1 MKRYIALAFIFSVLS
16 LSVFSS
22 TKENVSLQSIFDS
35 YQTTVPLHVTEK
47 EPSDYSLKDALKG
60 YSDSFL
66 PEMEE
71 PSTSET
77 TALNRGN
84 ESSEAKEKSASIKES
99 PTANPSQKQTT
110 ERKKTGKE
118 TKEELPY
125 FSRSFDYEGFTVSV
139 SVYKDH
145 TSLIINS
152 YLYGDYSSL
161 ISYLIAYY
169 LDLYEV
175 SYSLE
180 GNQVTIYYPELSDS
194 ILDLIVSS
202 LSEYFPSSQEMEN
215 MNGEQIPRNTTAEMI
230 PEKVATE
237 QISEKEVPVASAPIE
252 ETIEEEIPASSY
264 STPVEEPL
272 FERNYTIL
280 DQNAKVTVYSDH
292 AVLNTGFTLL
302 KSDVESL
309 ARYFSSAYPVLKNL
323 IYTLDNNTFTLY
335 YPIQSEEYLS
345 SALDMAEKEIWQYMQ
360 AERVATAV
368 AKAPSKENPV
378 AKTKAVSEAAPVVE
392 PVVEKG
398 PEEKEDSNG
407 FAFDIKKL
415 SVHTM
420 LSTDL
425 KNFFFKIGT
434 RYDFTDHIAARVN
447 IYNGFDAHV
456 VFSTEIPSADG
467 MSFYGGLGFGYS
479 RLDSM
484 NFQLFVGLEQHIDR
498 FSIAMELGFVNTRA
512 QASAIFSYHF
522 DNF

>member
-84 ESSEAKEKSASIKES
+84 ESSEAKEKNVSVKES
-99 PTANPSQKQTT
+99 TADNSLQKQSA
-110 ERKKTGKE
+110 ERKE
-118 TKEELPY
+118 TATESKGVLPY

-145 TSLIINS
+145 TSLIFNS
-152 YLYGDYSSL
+152 YLYGDYSSF

-202 LSEYFPSSQEMEN
+202 LSENIPSSQEMEN
-215 MNGEQIPRNTTAEMI
+215 MGGEKIP
-230 PEKVATE
+230 
-237 QISEKEVPVASAPIE
+237 EKEVPVASAPIE

-345 SALDMAEKEIWQYMQ
+345 SALDMVEKEIWQYMH

-368 AKAPSKENPV
+368 AKAPVKENPV

-484 NFQLFVGLEQHIDR
+484 NFQLFVGLEKHIDR
-498 FSIAMELGFVNTRA
+498 FSAALELGFVNTRA

>member
-66 PEMEE
+66 PEMKE

-145 TSLIINS
+145 TSLIFNS

-230 PEKVATE
+230 PEKVAAE
-237 QISEKEVPVASAPIE
+237 QIPEKEVPVASAPIE

-280 DQNAKVTVYSDH
+280 DQNAKVTVYPDH

-345 SALDMAEKEIWQYMQ
+345 SALDMVEKEIWQYMH

-368 AKAPSKENPV
+368 AKAPVKENPV

-392 PVVEKG
+392 PVVEKRA
-398 PEEKEDSNG
+398 EEKEDSNG

-456 VFSTEIPSADG
+456 VFSTEIPSADD

>member
-66 PEMEE
+66 PEKEQV
-71 PSTSET
+71 S
-77 TALNRGN
+77 
-84 ESSEAKEKSASIKES
+84 SSEAITLSKGNETPAAKEKNVSVKES
-99 PTANPSQKQTT
+99 TADNSLQKQSA
-110 ERKKTGKE
+110 ERKE
-118 TKEELPY
+118 TATESKGVLPY

-145 TSLIINS
+145 TSLIFNS
-152 YLYGDYSSL
+152 YLYGDYSSF

-202 LSEYFPSSQEMEN
+202 LSENIPSSQEMEN
-215 MNGEQIPRNTTAEMI
+215 MGGEKIP
-230 PEKVATE
+230 
-237 QISEKEVPVASAPIE
+237 EKEVPVASAPIE
-252 ETIEEEIPASSY
+252 ETIEEEIPAPSY

-280 DQNAKVTVYSDH
+280 DKNAKVTVYPDH

-345 SALDMAEKEIWQYMQ
+345 SALDMVEKEIWQYMH

-368 AKAPSKENPV
+368 AKAPVKENPV

-484 NFQLFVGLEQHIDR
+484 NFQLFVGLEKHIDR
-498 FSIAMELGFVNTRA
+498 FSAALELGFVNTRA

>member
-66 PEMEE
+66 PEKEQV
-71 PSTSET
+71 S
-77 TALNRGN
+77 
-84 ESSEAKEKSASIKES
+84 SSEAITLSKGNETPAAKEKNVSVKES
-99 PTANPSQKQTT
+99 TADNSLQKQSA
-110 ERKKTGKE
+110 ERKE
-118 TKEELPY
+118 TATESKGVLPY

-145 TSLIINS
+145 TSLIFNS

-194 ILDLIVSS
+194 LLDLIVSS

-215 MNGEQIPRNTTAEMI
+215 MGGEKIP
-230 PEKVATE
+230 
-237 QISEKEVPVASAPIE
+237 EKEVPVASAPIE

-368 AKAPSKENPV
+368 AKAPAKENPV

-456 VFSTEIPSADG
+456 VFSTEIPSADD

-484 NFQLFVGLEQHIDR
+484 NFQLFVGLEKHIDR
-498 FSIAMELGFVNTRA
+498 FSAALELGFVNTRA

>member
-16 LSVFSS
+16 LSLFSS
-22 TKENVSLQSIFDS
+22 TKEHISLQSIFDS
-35 YQTTVPLHVTEK
+35 YQTTVPLRVTEK
-47 EPSDYSLKDALKG
+47 ESSDYSLKDALNS

-66 PEMEE
+66 HEKEQV
-71 PSTSET
+71 S
-77 TALNRGN
+77 
-84 ESSEAKEKSASIKES
+84 SSEAITLSKGNETPAAKEKNVSVKES
-99 PTANPSQKQTT
+99 TADNSLQKQSA
-110 ERKKTGKE
+110 ERKE
-118 TKEELPY
+118 TATESKGVLPY
-125 FSRSFDYEGFTVSV
+125 FSRSFDYEGFNVSV

-145 TSLIINS
+145 TSLIFNS
-152 YLYGDYSSL
+152 YLYEDYSSL

-194 ILDLIVSS
+194 ILELIVSY
-202 LSEYFPSSQEMEN
+202 LSEYIPSSQEMEN
-215 MNGEQIPRNTTAEMI
+215 MDGEQIPRNTTAEMI
-230 PEKVATE
+230 PEKVAAE
-237 QISEKEVPVASAPIE
+237 QIPEKEVPVASAPIE
-252 ETIEEEIPASSY
+252 ETIEEKIPAPSY

-272 FERNYTIL
+272 LERNYTIL
-280 DQNAKVTVYSDH
+280 DQNAKVTVFSDH

-368 AKAPSKENPV
+368 AKAPAKENPV

-392 PVVEKG
+392 PVVEKR

-415 SVHTM
+415 SAHTM

-425 KNFFFKIGT
+425 KNFFFKIGA

-456 VFSTEIPSADG
+456 VFSTEIPSADD

-479 RLDSM
+479 SLDSM
-484 NFQLFVGLEQHIDR
+484 NFQLFVGFEQHIDR

>member
-35 YQTTVPLHVTEK
+35 YQTTVPPHVTEK
-47 EPSDYSLKDALKG
+47 ESSDYSLQDALNS

-66 PEMEE
+66 PEKEQV
-71 PSTSET
+71 S
-77 TALNRGN
+77 
-84 ESSEAKEKSASIKES
+84 SSEAITLSKGNETPAAKEKNVSVKES
-99 PTANPSQKQTT
+99 TADNSLQKQSA
-110 ERKKTGKE
+110 ERKKTATESNGV
-118 TKEELPY
+118 LPY
-125 FSRSFDYEGFTVSV
+125 FSRSFDYEGFNVSV

-145 TSLIINS
+145 TSLIFNS

-194 ILDLIVSS
+194 ILELIVSY
-202 LSEYFPSSQEMEN
+202 LSEYIPSSQEMEN
-215 MNGEQIPRNTTAEMI
+215 MDGEQIPRNTTAEMI
-230 PEKVATE
+230 PEKVAAE
-237 QISEKEVPVASAPIE
+237 QIPEKEVPVASAPIE
-252 ETIEEEIPASSY
+252 ETIEEKIPAPSY

-272 FERNYTIL
+272 LERNYTIL

-368 AKAPSKENPV
+368 AKAPAKENPV

-392 PVVEKG
+392 PVVEKRS
-398 PEEKEDSNG
+398 EEKEDSNG

-415 SVHTM
+415 SAHTM

-425 KNFFFKIGT
+425 KNFFFKIGA

-456 VFSTEIPSADG
+456 VFSTEIPSADD

-479 RLDSM
+479 SLDSM
-484 NFQLFVGLEQHIDR
+484 NFQLFVGFEQHIDR

>member
-145 TSLIINS
+145 TSLIFNS

-202 LSEYFPSSQEMEN
+202 LSENIPSSQEMEN
-215 MNGEQIPRNTTAEMI
+215 LGGEKIP
-230 PEKVATE
+230 
-237 QISEKEVPVASAPIE
+237 EKEVPVASAPIE
-252 ETIEEEIPASSY
+252 ETIEEEIPAPSY

-280 DQNAKVTVYSDH
+280 DKNAKVTVYPDH

-345 SALDMAEKEIWQYMQ
+345 SALDMVEKEIWQYMH

-368 AKAPSKENPV
+368 AKAPVKENPV

-484 NFQLFVGLEQHIDR
+484 NFQLFVGLEKHIDR
-498 FSIAMELGFVNTRA
+498 FSAALELGFVNTRA

>member
-145 TSLIINS
+145 TSLIFNS

-272 FERNYTIL
+272 FERNYIIL

-368 AKAPSKENPV
+368 AKAPAKENPV

-456 VFSTEIPSADG
+456 VFSTEIPSADD

-484 NFQLFVGLEQHIDR
+484 NFQLFVGLEKHIDR
-498 FSIAMELGFVNTRA
+498 FSAALELGFVNTRA

>member
-194 ILDLIVSS
+194 LLDLIVSS

-272 FERNYTIL
+272 FERNYIIL

-368 AKAPSKENPV
+368 AKAPVKENPV

-484 NFQLFVGLEQHIDR
+484 NFQLFVGLEKHIDR
-498 FSIAMELGFVNTRA
+498 FSAALELGFVNTRA

>member
-16 LSVFSS
+16 LSLFSS
-22 TKENVSLQSIFDS
+22 TKENISLQSIFDS
-35 YQTTVPLHVTEK
+35 YQTTVPLHVIEK
-47 EPSDYSLKDALKG
+47 KPSDYSLKDALKG

-66 PEMEE
+66 PEKEQV
-71 PSTSET
+71 S
-77 TALNRGN
+77 
-84 ESSEAKEKSASIKES
+84 SSEAITLSKGNETPAAKEKNVSVKES
-99 PTANPSQKQTT
+99 TADNSLQKQSA
-110 ERKKTGKE
+110 ERKE
-118 TKEELPY
+118 TATESNGVLPY
-125 FSRSFDYEGFTVSV
+125 FSRSFDYEGFNVSV

-145 TSLIINS
+145 TSLIFNS

-180 GNQVTIYYPELSDS
+180 GNQVTIYYPEISDS

-202 LSEYFPSSQEMEN
+202 LSENIPSSQEMEN
-215 MNGEQIPRNTTAEMI
+215 MDGEQIPGNTTAEMI
-230 PEKVATE
+230 PEKVAAE
-237 QISEKEVPVASAPIE
+237 QIPEKEVPVASAPIE
-252 ETIEEEIPASSY
+252 ETIEEKIPAPSY

-272 FERNYTIL
+272 LERNYTIL
-280 DQNAKVTVYSDH
+280 DQNAKVTVFSDH

-368 AKAPSKENPV
+368 AKAPAKENPV

-392 PVVEKG
+392 PVVEKRS
-398 PEEKEDSNG
+398 EEKEDSNG

-415 SVHTM
+415 SAHTM

-425 KNFFFKIGT
+425 KNFFFKIGA

-456 VFSTEIPSADG
+456 VFSTEIPSADD

-479 RLDSM
+479 SLDSM
-484 NFQLFVGLEQHIDR
+484 NFQLFVGFEQHIDR

>member
-110 ERKKTGKE
+110 ERKKTCKE

-145 TSLIINS
+145 TSLIFNS

-194 ILDLIVSS
+194 LLDLIVSS
-202 LSEYFPSSQEMEN
+202 LSEYIPSSQEMEN
-215 MNGEQIPRNTTAEMI
+215 MGGEKIP
-230 PEKVATE
+230 
-237 QISEKEVPVASAPIE
+237 EKEVPVASAPIE
-252 ETIEEEIPASSY
+252 ETIEEEIPAPSY

-280 DQNAKVTVYSDH
+280 DKNAKVTVYPDH

-345 SALDMAEKEIWQYMQ
+345 SALDMVEKEIWQYMH

-368 AKAPSKENPV
+368 AKAPVKENPV

-484 NFQLFVGLEQHIDR
+484 NFQLFVGLEKHIDR
-498 FSIAMELGFVNTRA
+498 FSAALELGFVNTRA

>member
-47 EPSDYSLKDALKG
+47 KPSDYSLKDALKG

-66 PEMEE
+66 PEKEQV
-71 PSTSET
+71 S
-77 TALNRGN
+77 
-84 ESSEAKEKSASIKES
+84 SSEAITLSKGNETPAAKEKNVSVKES
-99 PTANPSQKQTT
+99 TADNSLQKQSA
-110 ERKKTGKE
+110 ERKE
-118 TKEELPY
+118 TATESKGVLPY

-145 TSLIINS
+145 TSLIFNS

-194 ILDLIVSS
+194 LLDLIVSS
-202 LSEYFPSSQEMEN
+202 LSEYIPSSQEMEN
-215 MNGEQIPRNTTAEMI
+215 LDGEQIPRNTTADMI
-230 PEKVATE
+230 LEKVATE
-237 QISEKEVPVASAPIE
+237 QIPEKEVPVASAPIE

-360 AERVATAV
+360 A
-368 AKAPSKENPV
+368 KENPV
-378 AKTKAVSEAAPVVE
+378 AKTKAVSESAPVVE

-415 SVHTM
+415 SAHTM

-456 VFSTEIPSADG
+456 VFSTEIPSADD

-479 RLDSM
+479 SLDSM

>member
-145 TSLIINS
+145 TSLIFNS

-194 ILDLIVSS
+194 LLDLIVSS

-230 PEKVATE
+230 SEKVAAE
-237 QISEKEVPVASAPIE
+237 QIPEKEVPVASAPIE

-368 AKAPSKENPV
+368 AKAPAKENPV

-456 VFSTEIPSADG
+456 VFSTEIPSADD

-484 NFQLFVGLEQHIDR
+484 NFQLFVGLEKHIDR
-498 FSIAMELGFVNTRA
+498 FSAAMELGFVNTRA

>member
-84 ESSEAKEKSASIKES
+84 ESSEAKEKNVSVKES
-99 PTANPSQKQTT
+99 TADNSLQKQSA
-110 ERKKTGKE
+110 ERKE
-118 TKEELPY
+118 TATESKGVLPY

-145 TSLIINS
+145 TSLIFNS

-215 MNGEQIPRNTTAEMI
+215 MGGEKIP
-230 PEKVATE
+230 
-237 QISEKEVPVASAPIE
+237 EKEVPVASAPIE

-280 DQNAKVTVYSDH
+280 DKNAKVTVYPDH

-345 SALDMAEKEIWQYMQ
+345 SALDMVEKEIWQYMH

-368 AKAPSKENPV
+368 AKAPVKENPV

-456 VFSTEIPSADG
+456 VFSTEIPSADD

-479 RLDSM
+479 SLDSM

>member
-66 PEMEE
+66 PEKEQV
-71 PSTSET
+71 S
-77 TALNRGN
+77 
-84 ESSEAKEKSASIKES
+84 SSEAITLSKGNETPAAKEKNVSVKES
-99 PTANPSQKQTT
+99 TADNSLQKQSA
-110 ERKKTGKE
+110 ERKE
-118 TKEELPY
+118 TATESKGVLPY
-125 FSRSFDYEGFTVSV
+125 FFRSFDYEGFTVSV

-145 TSLIINS
+145 TSLIFNS
-152 YLYGDYSSL
+152 YLYGDYSSF

-202 LSEYFPSSQEMEN
+202 LSENIPSSQEMEN
-215 MNGEQIPRNTTAEMI
+215 MGGEKIP
-230 PEKVATE
+230 
-237 QISEKEVPVASAPIE
+237 EKEVPVASAPIE
-252 ETIEEEIPASSY
+252 ETIEEEIPAPSY

-280 DQNAKVTVYSDH
+280 DKNAKVTVYSDH

-368 AKAPSKENPV
+368 AKAPVKENPV

>member
-66 PEMEE
+66 PEKEQV
-71 PSTSET
+71 S
-77 TALNRGN
+77 
-84 ESSEAKEKSASIKES
+84 SSEAITLSKGNETPAAKEKNVSVKES
-99 PTANPSQKQTT
+99 TADNSLQKQSA
-110 ERKKTGKE
+110 ERKE
-118 TKEELPY
+118 TATESKGVLPY

-145 TSLIINS
+145 TSLIFNS
-152 YLYGDYSSL
+152 YLYGDYSSF

-202 LSEYFPSSQEMEN
+202 LSENIPSSQEMEN
-215 MNGEQIPRNTTAEMI
+215 MGGEKIP
-230 PEKVATE
+230 
-237 QISEKEVPVASAPIE
+237 EKEVPVASATIE
-252 ETIEEEIPASSY
+252 ETIEEEIPAPSY

-280 DQNAKVTVYSDH
+280 DKNAKVTVYSDH

-345 SALDMAEKEIWQYMQ
+345 SALDMAEKEIWQYMH

-368 AKAPSKENPV
+368 AKAPVKENPV

-456 VFSTEIPSADG
+456 VFSTEIPSADD

-498 FSIAMELGFVNTRA
+498 FSIAMELGFVNARA

>member
-35 YQTTVPLHVTEK
+35 YQTTVPLHVIEK
-47 EPSDYSLKDALKG
+47 KPSDYSLKDALKG

-66 PEMEE
+66 PEKEQV
-71 PSTSET
+71 S
-77 TALNRGN
+77 
-84 ESSEAKEKSASIKES
+84 SSEAITLSKGNETPAAKEKNVSVKES
-99 PTANPSQKQTT
+99 TADNSLQKQSA
-110 ERKKTGKE
+110 ERKE
-118 TKEELPY
+118 TATESKGVLPY
-125 FSRSFDYEGFTVSV
+125 FSRSFDYEGFNVSV

-145 TSLIINS
+145 TSLIFNS

-194 ILDLIVSS
+194 ILELIVSY
-202 LSEYFPSSQEMEN
+202 LSEYIPSSQEMEN
-215 MNGEQIPRNTTAEMI
+215 MDGEQIPRNTTAEMI
-230 PEKVATE
+230 PEKVAAE
-237 QISEKEVPVASAPIE
+237 QIPEKEVPVASAPIE
-252 ETIEEEIPASSY
+252 ETIEEKIPAPSY

-368 AKAPSKENPV
+368 AKAPAKENPV

-392 PVVEKG
+392 KRS
-398 PEEKEDSNG
+398 EEKEDSNG

-415 SVHTM
+415 SAHTM

-425 KNFFFKIGT
+425 KNFFFKIGA

-456 VFSTEIPSADG
+456 VFSTEIPSADD

-479 RLDSM
+479 RLDNM

-498 FSIAMELGFVNTRA
+498 FSVAMELGFVNTRA

>member
-145 TSLIINS
+145 TSLIFNS

-215 MNGEQIPRNTTAEMI
+215 MN
-230 PEKVATE
+230 V
-237 QISEKEVPVASAPIE
+237 
-252 ETIEEEIPASSY
+252 
-264 STPVEEPL
+264 
-272 FERNYTIL
+272 
-280 DQNAKVTVYSDH
+280 
-292 AVLNTGFTLL
+292 
-302 KSDVESL
+302 
-309 ARYFSSAYPVLKNL
+309 
-323 IYTLDNNTFTLY
+323 
-335 YPIQSEEYLS
+335 
-345 SALDMAEKEIWQYMQ
+345 
-360 AERVATAV
+360 
-368 AKAPSKENPV
+368 
-378 AKTKAVSEAAPVVE
+378 
-392 PVVEKG
+392 
-398 PEEKEDSNG
+398 
-407 FAFDIKKL
+407 
-415 SVHTM
+415 
-420 LSTDL
+420 
-425 KNFFFKIGT
+425 
-434 RYDFTDHIAARVN
+434 
-447 IYNGFDAHV
+447 
-456 VFSTEIPSADG
+456 
-467 MSFYGGLGFGYS
+467 
-479 RLDSM
+479 
-484 NFQLFVGLEQHIDR
+484 
-498 FSIAMELGFVNTRA
+498 
-512 QASAIFSYHF
+512 
-522 DNF
+522 

>member
-84 ESSEAKEKSASIKES
+84 ESSEAKEKNVSVKES
-99 PTANPSQKQTT
+99 TADNSLQKQSA
-110 ERKKTGKE
+110 ERKE
-118 TKEELPY
+118 TATESKGVLPY

-145 TSLIINS
+145 TSLIFNS

-194 ILDLIVSS
+194 LLDLIVSS

-230 PEKVATE
+230 PEKVSTE

-252 ETIEEEIPASSY
+252 ETIEEEIPAPSY

-484 NFQLFVGLEQHIDR
+484 NFQLFVGLEKHIDR
-498 FSIAMELGFVNTRA
+498 FSAALELGFVNTRA

>member
-66 PEMEE
+66 PEKEQV
-71 PSTSET
+71 S
-77 TALNRGN
+77 
-84 ESSEAKEKSASIKES
+84 SSEAITLSKGNETPAAKEKNVSVKES
-99 PTANPSQKQTT
+99 TADNSLQKQSA
-110 ERKKTGKE
+110 ERKE
-118 TKEELPY
+118 TATESKGVLPY

-145 TSLIINS
+145 TSLIFNS

-202 LSEYFPSSQEMEN
+202 LSENIPSSQEMEN
-215 MNGEQIPRNTTAEMI
+215 MDGDQI
-230 PEKVATE
+230 PEK
-237 QISEKEVPVASAPIE
+237 EVLVASAPIE

-272 FERNYTIL
+272 FERNYIIL

-345 SALDMAEKEIWQYMQ
+345 SALDMAKKEIWQYMQ

-368 AKAPSKENPV
+368 AKAPVKENPV

-392 PVVEKG
+392 PVVEKRA
-398 PEEKEDSNG
+398 EEKEDSNG

-456 VFSTEIPSADG
+456 VFSTEIPSADD

-484 NFQLFVGLEQHIDR
+484 NFQLFVGLEKHIDR
-498 FSIAMELGFVNTRA
+498 FSAAMELGFVNTRA

>member
-66 PEMEE
+66 PEKEQV
-71 PSTSET
+71 S
-77 TALNRGN
+77 
-84 ESSEAKEKSASIKES
+84 SSEAITLSKGNETPAAKEKNVSVKES
-99 PTANPSQKQTT
+99 TADNSLQKQSA
-110 ERKKTGKE
+110 ERKE
-118 TKEELPY
+118 TATESKGVLPY

-145 TSLIINS
+145 TSLIFNS
-152 YLYGDYSSL
+152 YLYGDYSSF

-202 LSEYFPSSQEMEN
+202 LSENIPSSQEMEN
-215 MNGEQIPRNTTAEMI
+215 MGGEKIP
-230 PEKVATE
+230 
-237 QISEKEVPVASAPIE
+237 EKEVPVASAPIE

>member
-145 TSLIINS
+145 TSLIFNS

-215 MNGEQIPRNTTAEMI
+215 MNGEQIPRNTTADMI
-230 PEKVATE
+230 LEKVATE
-237 QISEKEVPVASAPIE
+237 QIPEKEVPVASAPIE

-368 AKAPSKENPV
+368 AKAPAKENPV

-456 VFSTEIPSADG
+456 VFSTEIPSADD

-484 NFQLFVGLEQHIDR
+484 NFQLFVGLEKHIDR
-498 FSIAMELGFVNTRA
+498 FSAAMELGFVNTRA

>member
-145 TSLIINS
+145 TSLIFNS

-345 SALDMAEKEIWQYMQ
+345 SALDMAEKEIWQYMH

-368 AKAPSKENPV
+368 AKAPVKENPV

-456 VFSTEIPSADG
+456 VFSTEIPSADD

>member
-202 LSEYFPSSQEMEN
+202 LSENIPSSQEMEN
-215 MNGEQIPRNTTAEMI
+215 MGGEKIP
-230 PEKVATE
+230 
-237 QISEKEVPVASAPIE
+237 EKEVPVASATIE
-252 ETIEEEIPASSY
+252 ETIEEEIPAPSY

-272 FERNYTIL
+272 FERNYIIL

-345 SALDMAEKEIWQYMQ
+345 SALDMVEKEIWQYMH

-368 AKAPSKENPV
+368 AKAPVKENPV

-479 RLDSM
+479 SLDSM

>member
-272 FERNYTIL
+272 FERNYIIL

-484 NFQLFVGLEQHIDR
+484 NFQLFVGLEKHIDR
-498 FSIAMELGFVNTRA
+498 FSAALELGFVNTRA

>member
-66 PEMEE
+66 PEKEQV
-71 PSTSET
+71 S
-77 TALNRGN
+77 
-84 ESSEAKEKSASIKES
+84 SSEAITLSKGNETPAAKEKNVSVKES
-99 PTANPSQKQTT
+99 TADNSLQKQSA
-110 ERKKTGKE
+110 ERKE
-118 TKEELPY
+118 TATESKGVLPY

-145 TSLIINS
+145 TSLIFNS
-152 YLYGDYSSL
+152 YLYGDYSSF

-202 LSEYFPSSQEMEN
+202 LSENIPSSQEMEN
-215 MNGEQIPRNTTAEMI
+215 MGGEKIP
-230 PEKVATE
+230 
-237 QISEKEVPVASAPIE
+237 EKEVPVASAPIE
-252 ETIEEEIPASSY
+252 ETIEEEIPAPSY

-280 DQNAKVTVYSDH
+280 DKNAKVTVYPDH

-345 SALDMAEKEIWQYMQ
+345 SALDMVEKEIWQYMH

-368 AKAPSKENPV
+368 AKAPVKENPV

-456 VFSTEIPSADG
+456 VFSTEIPSADD

>member
-66 PEMEE
+66 PEMKE

-145 TSLIINS
+145 TSLIFNS
-152 YLYGDYSSL
+152 YLYGDYSSF

-202 LSEYFPSSQEMEN
+202 LSENIPSSQEMEN
-215 MNGEQIPRNTTAEMI
+215 MGGEKIP
-230 PEKVATE
+230 
-237 QISEKEVPVASAPIE
+237 EKEVPVASAPIE
-252 ETIEEEIPASSY
+252 ETIEEEIPAPFY

-280 DQNAKVTVYSDH
+280 DKNAKVTVYPDH

-345 SALDMAEKEIWQYMQ
+345 SALDMVEKEIWQYMH

-368 AKAPSKENPV
+368 AKAPVKENPV

-392 PVVEKG
+392 PVVEKR

-415 SVHTM
+415 SAHTM

-425 KNFFFKIGT
+425 KSVFFKIGA

-447 IYNGFDAHV
+447 IFNGFDAHV

-484 NFQLFVGLEQHIDR
+484 NFQLFVGLEKHIDR
-498 FSIAMELGFVNTRA
+498 FSAALELGLVNTRA

>member
-66 PEMEE
+66 PEKEQV
-71 PSTSET
+71 SSSEAIT
-77 TALNRGN
+77 LSKGN
-84 ESSEAKEKSASIKES
+84 ETPAAKEKSASIKES

-145 TSLIINS
+145 TSLIFNS

-194 ILDLIVSS
+194 LLDLIVSS
-202 LSEYFPSSQEMEN
+202 LSEYIPSSQEMEN
-215 MNGEQIPRNTTAEMI
+215 MDGEQIPRNTTADMI
-230 PEKVATE
+230 LEKVATE
-237 QISEKEVPVASAPIE
+237 QIPEKKVPVASAPIE

-280 DQNAKVTVYSDH
+280 DQNAKVTVYPDH

-345 SALDMAEKEIWQYMQ
+345 SALDMVEKEIWQYMH

-368 AKAPSKENPV
+368 AKAPVKENPV

-392 PVVEKG
+392 PVVEKRA
-398 PEEKEDSNG
+398 EEKEDSNG

-456 VFSTEIPSADG
+456 VFSTEIPSADD

>member
-145 TSLIINS
+145 TSLIFNS

-484 NFQLFVGLEQHIDR
+484 NFQLFVGLEKHIDR
-498 FSIAMELGFVNTRA
+498 FSAALELGFVNTRA

>member
-145 TSLIINS
+145 TSLIFNS
-152 YLYGDYSSL
+152 YLYGDYSSF

-202 LSEYFPSSQEMEN
+202 LSENIPSSQEMEN
-215 MNGEQIPRNTTAEMI
+215 MGGEKIP
-230 PEKVATE
+230 
-237 QISEKEVPVASAPIE
+237 EKEVPVASAPIE

-345 SALDMAEKEIWQYMQ
+345 SALDMVEKEIWQYMH

-368 AKAPSKENPV
+368 AKAPVKENPV

-484 NFQLFVGLEQHIDR
+484 NFQLFVGLEKHIDR
-498 FSIAMELGFVNTRA
+498 FSAALELGFVNTRA

>member
-145 TSLIINS
+145 TSLIFNS

-368 AKAPSKENPV
+368 AKAPAKENPV

-456 VFSTEIPSADG
+456 VFSTEIPSADD

-479 RLDSM
+479 SLDSM

>member
-16 LSVFSS
+16 LSLFSS
-22 TKENVSLQSIFDS
+22 TKENISLQSIFDS
-35 YQTTVPLHVTEK
+35 YQTTVPLHVIEK
-47 EPSDYSLKDALKG
+47 KPSDYSLKDALKG

-66 PEMEE
+66 PEKEQV
-71 PSTSET
+71 S
-77 TALNRGN
+77 
-84 ESSEAKEKSASIKES
+84 SSEAITLSKGNETPAAKEKNVSVKES
-99 PTANPSQKQTT
+99 TADNSLQKQSA
-110 ERKKTGKE
+110 ERKE
-118 TKEELPY
+118 TATESNGVLPY
-125 FSRSFDYEGFTVSV
+125 FSRSFDYEGFNVSV

-145 TSLIINS
+145 TSLIFNS
-152 YLYGDYSSL
+152 YLYGDYSSF

-202 LSEYFPSSQEMEN
+202 LSENIPSSQEMEN
-215 MNGEQIPRNTTAEMI
+215 MGGEKIP
-230 PEKVATE
+230 
-237 QISEKEVPVASAPIE
+237 EKEVPVASAPIE
-252 ETIEEEIPASSY
+252 ETIEEEIPAPFY

-280 DQNAKVTVYSDH
+280 DKNAKVTVYPDH

-345 SALDMAEKEIWQYMQ
+345 SALDMVEKEIWQYMH

-368 AKAPSKENPV
+368 AKAPVKENPV

-392 PVVEKG
+392 PVVEKR

-415 SVHTM
+415 SAHTM

-425 KNFFFKIGT
+425 KSVFFKIGA

-447 IYNGFDAHV
+447 IFNGFDAHV

-479 RLDSM
+479 SLDSM

>member
-345 SALDMAEKEIWQYMQ
+345 SALDMVEKEIWQYMH

-368 AKAPSKENPV
+368 AKAPVKENPV

-479 RLDSM
+479 SLDSM

>member
-194 ILDLIVSS
+194 LLDLIVSS
-202 LSEYFPSSQEMEN
+202 LSEYIPSSQEMEN
-215 MNGEQIPRNTTAEMI
+215 MDGEQIPRNTTADMI
-230 PEKVATE
+230 LEKVATE
-237 QISEKEVPVASAPIE
+237 QIPEKEVPVASATIE

-272 FERNYTIL
+272 FERNYIIL

-368 AKAPSKENPV
+368 AKAPAKENPV

>member
-145 TSLIINS
+145 TSLIFNS
-152 YLYGDYSSL
+152 YLYGDYSSF

-202 LSEYFPSSQEMEN
+202 LSENIPSSQEMEN
-215 MNGEQIPRNTTAEMI
+215 MGGEKIP
-230 PEKVATE
+230 
-237 QISEKEVPVASAPIE
+237 EKEVPVASAPIE

-280 DQNAKVTVYSDH
+280 DQNAKVTVYPDH

-345 SALDMAEKEIWQYMQ
+345 SALDMVEKEIWQYMH
-360 AERVATAV
+360 AERVATDV
-368 AKAPSKENPV
+368 AKAPVKENPV

-484 NFQLFVGLEQHIDR
+484 NFQLFVGLEKHIDR
-498 FSIAMELGFVNTRA
+498 FSAALELGFVNTRA

>member
-145 TSLIINS
+145 TSLIFNS
-152 YLYGDYSSL
+152 YLYGDYSSF

-202 LSEYFPSSQEMEN
+202 LSENIPSSQEMEN
-215 MNGEQIPRNTTAEMI
+215 MGGEKIP
-230 PEKVATE
+230 
-237 QISEKEVPVASAPIE
+237 EKEVPVASAPIE
-252 ETIEEEIPASSY
+252 ETIEEEIPAPSY

-280 DQNAKVTVYSDH
+280 DKNAKVTVYPDH

-345 SALDMAEKEIWQYMQ
+345 SALDMVEKEIWQYMH

-368 AKAPSKENPV
+368 AKAPAKENPV

-456 VFSTEIPSADG
+456 VFSTEIPSADD

-484 NFQLFVGLEQHIDR
+484 NFQLFVGLEKHIDR
-498 FSIAMELGFVNTRA
+498 FSAALELGFVNTRA